1 MSLVELR
8 KRKESEITYFE
19 DLHSYVLNGK
29 ELLSTTRLLSKIGV
43 APDYSSVDE
52 ELLKKSAERG
62 NAIHKD
68 IEEWIKGENPE
79 EIYKE
84 TYNFIKWLEG
94 SGYTVIDSE
103 YIVNNDVVA
112 GKVDL
117 LLKDNATGE
126 LVIADIKTTS
136 AIHYESIAWQLS
148 IYKALGGE
156 DINKALVLHFNKESE
171 LEVRDI
177 TLKKEE
183 DIERLF
189 DAVRKEE
196 EYQLPT
202 IELNQQEITTINN
215 ALQQIALLK
224 AKQEEYEDIIK
235 GFQEKLISA
244 MEENGV
250 KSIENDFFKITYVAP
265 VVKTTIDTTRL
276 KKEKPEIAKEYSKES
291 TSKAS
296 VRITMKESDK

>member
-1 MSLVELR
+1 MALVELR
-8 KRKESEITYFE
+8 KRKESEIVYFE

-43 APDYSSVDE
+43 APDYSTVDE

-62 NAIHKD
+62 NKVHKD
-68 IEEWIKGENPE
+68 IESWINGVETTATKELTGFIEWLKD
-79 EIYKE
+79 
-84 TYNFIKWLEG
+84 
-94 SGYTVIDSE
+94 SCYTIIDSE
-103 YIVNNDVVA
+103 YIVYNDVVA

-117 LLKDNATGE
+117 LLKDNTTGE

-156 DINKALVLHFNKESE
+156 DIKRGLVIHITKDNQVET
-171 LEVRDI
+171 RDI
-177 TLKKEE
+177 PFKKDN

-189 DAVRKEE
+189 ESVRNDT
-196 EYQLPT
+196 EYQLPS
-202 IELNQQEITTINN
+202 IELNQNEITTINN
-215 ALQQIALLK
+215 ALHEIALLK

-244 MEENGV
+244 MEDNGV
-250 KSIENDFFKITYVAP
+250 KSIENDYFKITYVAP
-265 VVKTTIDTTRL
+265 VVKTSIDTARL
-276 KKEKPEIAKEYSKES
+276 KKEKPELAKEYSKES

-296 VRITMKESDK
+296 VRITMKESD